1 MGRVSVDARG
11 LSCPQ
16 PVLLVTGKMREI
28 QTGEIE
34 VIVDN
39 ETSRENVGRAARAS
53 GWDVVEVRQTGQEYH
68 LLLERK

>member
-16 PVLLVTGKMREI
+16 PVLLATSKMKEI
-28 QTGEIE
+28 QKGEIE

-39 ETSRENVGRAARAS
+39 ETSRENVSRAARAS
-53 GWDVVEVRQTGQEYH
+53 GWEVVEVRQQGEEYR

>member
-1 MGRVSVDARG
+1 MGRVSVDTRG

-16 PVLLVTGKMREI
+16 PVLLVTEKMREI
-28 QTGEIE
+28 HSGEIE

-53 GWDVVEVRQTGQEYH
+53 GWDVKEVRRTGEEYH